1 MMLNFTPFLG
11 CFLLIKK
18 DPFFIHPSEKVINKF
33 SVDNLQDIDY
43 KIFISKILTQVKR
56 ISSSEIVEYKDVEK

>member
-18 DPFFIHPSEKVINKF
+18 GLIFLHPSEKVINKF
-33 SVDNLQDIDY
+33 SVDNSQDIDY
-43 KIFISKILTQVKR
+43 KIFISKILTRVKR
-56 ISSSEIVEYKDVEK
+56 VNGSEIVGYKDAEK

>member
-18 DPFFIHPSEKVINKF
+18 DPIFIHLSEKVINKF
-33 SVDNLQDIDY
+33 SVDNSQDIDY
-43 KIFISKILTQVKR
+43 KIFISKILTWVKR
-56 ISSSEIVEYKDVEK
+56 VSSSEIVGYKDAEK

>member
-18 DPFFIHPSEKVINKF
+18 VPVFIHPSEKVINKF
-33 SVDNLQDIDY
+33 SVDNSQGIDY
-43 KIFISKILTQVKR
+43 KIFISKVLRQVKR
-56 ISSSEIVEYKDVEK
+56 VSSSEIVEYKDTEK

>member
-18 DPFFIHPSEKVINKF
+18 DPVFIHPNKKVINKF
-33 SVDNLQDIDY
+33 SVDNSQVIDY
-43 KIFISKILTQVKR
+43 KILISKILTCVMWV
-56 ISSSEIVEYKDVEK
+56 SSSEIVGYKDAEK